1 MTTICISQVS
11 IQGQWESLQFLTYD
25 CAKNC
30 WIPSCPWGDPYS
42 QSKIQIGI
50 NHNIHTPALLL
61 RTLKEAPFWN
71 MLVLYGYCPNS
82 FRAPPPFCQ
91 TGKCGKKSVRNHPGK
106 PLHPPSPPFQAMPIW
121 KQHILKRGF
130 PWQKKVWNVMWNV
143 ELNDGWRNIVIIQH
157 VCFQHS
163 DPGLYWLTDTN
174 WP

>member
-61 RTLKEAPFWN
+61 RTLREAPFWN
-71 MLVLYGYCPNS
+71 MLVLYGHCQNS
-82 FRAPPPFCQ
+82 FRPPPPSTLSNGQ
-91 TGKCGKKSVRNHPGK
+91 TWTKKCPKPSWEAFTPPPLGPYVQCHYGNNTFQKGVSLTGMIKECHFKDKKHWYGLIMNAISKSTTPFLSSGKKNLLS
-106 PLHPPSPPFQAMPIW
+106 
-121 KQHILKRGF
+121 
-130 PWQKKVWNVMWNV
+130 
-143 ELNDGWRNIVIIQH
+143 
-157 VCFQHS
+157 
-163 DPGLYWLTDTN
+163 
-174 WP
+174 